1 MNSTPLGVAIAKRAY
16 FLSITDNHKL
26 TFVSLAPSYEKLAKL
41 YTENSDFNSK
51 VVIAKVDATA
61 NDVPDEI
68 AGFPTIKLYPAGA
81 KESPIEYAGSRTI
94 EDLANFIR
102 DSGKYKVD
110 AYVPEEDTV
119 MDDASAA
126 DQETLV
132 KAAPAATVSAEA
144 EGVADKVKK
153 VVKEAADAA
162 KTVMADGE
170 REEDMGEHD
179 EL

>member
-1 MNSTPLGVAIAKRAY
+1 VWSLQGVRRFSENQICTLLIVTR
-16 FLSITDNHKL
+16 
-26 TFVSLAPSYEKLAKL
+26 LAPNYEKLAKL
-41 YTENSDFNSK
+41 YTKDYSDK
-51 VVIAKVDATA
+51 VVIAKIDATA

-81 KESPIEYAGSRTI
+81 KDSPVEYSGSRTI
-94 EDLANFIR
+94 EDLANFVR

-110 AYVPEEDTV
+110 AYVPEDEDTV

-132 KAAPAATVSAEA
+132 KAAPAATEEPSGAAEA
-144 EGVADKVKK
+144 VKSA
-153 VVKEAADAA
+153 VSEAADAV
-162 KTVMADGE
+162 KSVVADGE
-170 REEDMGEHD
+170 DDMAEHD